1 MKVRTDFVT
10 NSSSS
15 SFVTVDIE
23 NPVFAALCEQFEE
36 IFEDEYDCFHVFVDG
51 DNVHIDLEEG
61 YAGVPSSLEDLVE
74 CLIEVI
80 SGWDEFDPDDYE
92 DEEPEEGTMHAL
104 AYQMHKRAQEIQ
116 DATQSVTFTCAD
128 MGWQGDSDSRYY
140 QENYSEEELAMY
152 MEECAKKNNCTPEE
166 VTDEMW
172 NYFVSDK
179 VSTQEDTFTYNR
191 ETGEVS
197 HTKSMTLE

>member
-15 SFVTVDIE
+15 SFVTVEIE
-23 NPVFAALCEQFEE
+23 NPVFAALCEQFTG
-36 IFEDEYDCFHVFVDG
+36 IFEDEYDCFHVLVDG

-61 YAGVPSSLEDLVE
+61 YASVPHSLEDLVE
-74 CLIEVI
+74 CLIEVL

-92 DEEPEEGTMHAL
+92 DEEPEEGTIHAL
-104 AYQMHKRAQEIQ
+104 AYQMHKRAQEIK
-116 DATQSVTFTCAD
+116 DATENVTFTFAD

-152 MEECAKKNNCTPEE
+152 MEKCAQKNGCTPEE
-166 VTDEMW
+166 VTEDMW
-172 NYFVSDK
+172 NEFVADK
-179 VSTQEDTFTYNR
+179 VSTQEKTFTYNR
-191 ETGEVS
+191 ATGQAS
-197 HTKSMTLE
+197 RTTSMTLE